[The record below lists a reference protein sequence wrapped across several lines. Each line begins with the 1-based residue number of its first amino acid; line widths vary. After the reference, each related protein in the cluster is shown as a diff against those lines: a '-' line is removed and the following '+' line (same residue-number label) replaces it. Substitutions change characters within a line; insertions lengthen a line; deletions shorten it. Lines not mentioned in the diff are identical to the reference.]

1 MNLCI
6 FAPNFG
12 LSESVLFTCTEL
24 PTPCVLP
31 DLLLKRKL
39 PLTQFVCLT
48 QPQPHPPTDPRPP
61 RGTPHQTQ
69 TPFKQFWVLHKL
81 LYSFSLVVARI
92 GCNSN
97 RELIRSS
104 EAPDLGSA
112 AASPSS
118 SSSSCSH
125 VGGKAALPVG
135 SN

>member
-48 QPQPHPPTDPRPP
+48 QPQPHPPTATRPP

-81 LYSFSLVVARI
+81 LWFFFLPPVVVRVS
-92 GCNSN
+92 CNFIQ
-97 RELIRSS
+97 ELIQSS

-118 SSSSCSH
+118 SSSDRR
-125 VGGKAALPVG
+125 VALPLV
-135 SN
+135 SR